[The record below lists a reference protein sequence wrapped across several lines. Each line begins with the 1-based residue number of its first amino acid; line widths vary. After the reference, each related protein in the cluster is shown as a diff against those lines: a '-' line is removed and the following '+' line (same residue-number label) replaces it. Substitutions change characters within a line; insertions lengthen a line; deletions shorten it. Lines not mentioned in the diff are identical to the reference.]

1 MNIYE
6 EALKLHKKYRGK
18 LEINVKVPCDT
29 NEDLALAYTPGVGAV
44 CLEIEKDKE
53 NAYIY
58 TNKGNTIGVISDG
71 SAVLGLGNIGAQAAL
86 PVMEG
91 KALLMKK
98 FANLDAIPLCINTN
112 DVEEII
118 RVCKLLE
125 PNLAGINLEDISAP
139 RCIEIERR
147 LIQEM
152 NIPVFHDDQHGTAIV
167 VLATL
172 INCLKLIN
180 KKPKE
185 CKVVISGTGA
195 AGNSTIRMLYNYGF
209 TNIYAFDRNGLLSNK
224 KLDKYDKYK
233 KELLNYVNL
242 DNKEYNS
249 LKEGLVKADIFIG
262 VSAKG
267 LVDIDMVKSMN
278 EKNVVLALANPEPE
292 ISYDDAKKAGA
303 FIVGTGRS
311 DRPNQVNNLLA
322 FPGLLRG
329 VLNARAT
336 KITEEMKIASSIAIA
351 SLINEEELNTDYVI
365 ASPLDKR
372 VVERVS
378 KAVEEVAL

>member
-1 MNIYE
+1 
-6 EALKLHKKYRGK
+6 
-18 LEINVKVPCDT
+18 
-29 NEDLALAYTPGVGAV
+29 
-44 CLEIEKDKE
+44 
-53 NAYIY
+53 
-58 TNKGNTIGVISDG
+58 
-71 SAVLGLGNIGAQAAL
+71 
-86 PVMEG
+86 
-91 KALLMKK
+91 MKK

-329 VLNARAT
+329 ALNARAT

>member
-1 MNIYE
+1 MF
-6 EALKLHKKYRGK
+6 
-18 LEINVKVPCDT
+18 KV
-29 NEDLALAYTPGVGAV
+29 
-44 CLEIEKDKE
+44 
-53 NAYIY
+53 
-58 TNKGNTIGVISDG
+58 
-71 SAVLGLGNIGAQAAL
+71 
-86 PVMEG
+86 
-91 KALLMKK
+91 
-98 FANLDAIPLCINTN
+98 
-112 DVEEII
+112 
-118 RVCKLLE
+118 
-125 PNLAGINLEDISAP
+125 
-139 RCIEIERR
+139 
-147 LIQEM
+147 
-152 NIPVFHDDQHGTAIV
+152 
-167 VLATL
+167 
-172 INCLKLIN
+172 IN

-329 VLNARAT
+329 ALNARAT